1 MSLITIFFSLQ
12 SIIFLVG
19 INFSSKKITQY
30 LKLDKKL
37 ILLVFSILILL
48 ISFFFYILNTSNFIF
63 TRRFSEIIYFFFVL
77 LGYFAVVTKFTYF
90 IKRKKKIKKLNF
102 INLFYFILIINIFFS
117 SVIPVTD
124 ADSIRYHLGQ
134 FNDFQKFTEYDLH
147 SKISYIGDGLNV
159 ISYYSNSYNI
169 VSCLNFYVIFL
180 VISLIKKNLPYEK
193 KILFSL
199 FFLSIPIYLNL
210 LVSQKPFLWLIFNL
224 FYIFF
229 LINKKYIKKN
239 SRSFFIVLLNLSLI
253 QVSKPEFLLIVP
265 LFIVFLIISTN
276 LKFNFHFKRD
286 SKNFLYF
293 AFTTIGLPLIFF
305 LFNYLTFSDPTK
317 ILLIQN
323 NIVEEKF
330 INFLQRSNVNLSTS
344 NIFEF
349 FLSLGFPLKYF
360 DFFSISLGLGFFIC
374 IAFSNFKLNK
384 DYLFVI
390 SLVILNVVFLRINIE
405 QHHSR
410 NYILIFVILIYLFLQ
425 QKLIFK
431 FFIKSLL
438 IIQLIITSMSF
449 LYFNYEI
456 YYKKNYKN
464 IAYNLLNEDLISEQV
479 SKKKHVIIISDI
491 DGNLFKKYAFVNIDY
506 YNFEKNYFYKN
517 LSKKIESNSKIK
529 KVILIFRP
537 EEIKSEYK
545 KYFVKNLV
553 LPNQTRN
560 PFKKNSQI
568 TYGIYEIPKENF

>member
-1 MSLITIFFSLQ
+1 
-12 SIIFLVG
+12 
-19 INFSSKKITQY
+19 
-30 LKLDKKL
+30 
-37 ILLVFSILILL
+37 
-48 ISFFFYILNTSNFIF
+48 
-63 TRRFSEIIYFFFVL
+63 
-77 LGYFAVVTKFTYF
+77 
-90 IKRKKKIKKLNF
+90 
-102 INLFYFILIINIFFS
+102 
-117 SVIPVTD
+117 
-124 ADSIRYHLGQ
+124 
-134 FNDFQKFTEYDLH
+134 
-147 SKISYIGDGLNV
+147 
-159 ISYYSNSYNI
+159 
-169 VSCLNFYVIFL
+169 
-180 VISLIKKNLPYEK
+180 
-193 KILFSL
+193 
-199 FFLSIPIYLNL
+199 
-210 LVSQKPFLWLIFNL
+210 
-224 FYIFF
+224 
-229 LINKKYIKKN
+229 
-239 SRSFFIVLLNLSLI
+239 
-253 QVSKPEFLLIVP
+253 
-265 LFIVFLIISTN
+265 
-276 LKFNFHFKRD
+276 
-286 SKNFLYF
+286 
-293 AFTTIGLPLIFF
+293 
-305 LFNYLTFSDPTK
+305 
-317 ILLIQN
+317 LLIQN

-438 IIQLIITSMSF
+438 ITQLIITSMSF